1 MKKMTFMIRQLPLTN
16 RQLPFVFCQLPLA
29 FCLLFFATQVQAQ
42 VWQTKVHPSVFNQ
55 LQSHAKVEIFV
66 LMREQ
71 ADVSGADRLATK
83 DEKGT
88 YVFNILRG
96 AAERSQ
102 AGIRQSLDAQSV
114 HFQSFWLVNSL
125 FLTADYGLIKQIS
138 ERADVA
144 EVMNNPH
151 AKLDLVPDNS
161 TPQPEAL
168 VATWGIKKIRADSVW
183 ALGYRGQNVVIGGE
197 DTGYSWTHPAIK
209 PVYRGWNAATSVA
222 DHNYSWHD
230 AIHPD
235 TITASNP
242 CGTNTV
248 APCDD
253 HSHGTHTM
261 GTMAGTADTNLIGV
275 APNARWIGARN
286 MDRGDGTLARY
297 VECFE
302 FFVAPTNL
310 AGLQPK
316 PLLAPHVINN
326 SWSCPTSEGCN
337 PSNFA
342 VMNAAVKAVRS
353 AGIVPVISAGNDG
366 PNCSTVN
373 APPATHS
380 PGFAVGAT
388 RQDDTIASFSSRGP
402 VTVDSTNRMKPDIS
416 APGVGVYSCVLNG
429 GFANYSGTSMAGPHV
444 AGVVALMISAN
455 PKLAGQVDTI
465 ESIIKRT
472 ARKMT
477 TTQNCGTILGTAVPN
492 NTYGHGRIDALFAV
506 LEGLKY
512 KTSPIE
518 NIDNQTVVQVYPNPF
533 SSEITIYTEGV
544 SGEVLIQIFNAHG
557 QNVLSKKETFTP
569 KNRTTVALPNLPSG
583 VYIYRIQNDTV
594 NLSGKITK

>member
-1 MKKMTFMIRQLPLTN
+1 MTFTPRFLHFASFAFALCF
-16 RQLPFVFCQLPLA
+16 LPFL
-29 FCLLFFATQVQAQ
+29 TQAQ
-42 VWQTKVHPSVFNQ
+42 TWQSKVNPSLFDQ
-55 LQSHAKVEIFV
+55 LQSHRKVEILV

-71 ADVSGADRLATK
+71 ADVSGADRLITK
-83 DEKGT
+83 EEKGT
-88 YVFNILRG
+88 FVFNILRG
-96 AAERSQ
+96 TAERSQ
-102 AGIRQSLDAQSV
+102 IGIKQFLNTKNVD
-114 HFQSFWLVNSL
+114 FQPFWIVNSL
-125 FLTADYGLIKQIS
+125 YLSADYDLIKQIA
-138 ERADVA
+138 ERDDVA

-151 AKLDLVPDNS
+151 AKLDLLPVS
-161 TPQPEAL
+161 TLPQPEGL

-209 PVYRGWNAATSVA
+209 PKYRGWNAATNVA

-235 TITASNP
+235 TVTVKNP
-242 CGTNTV
+242 CGTNTA

-261 GTMAGTADTNLIGV
+261 GTMVGTADTNLIGV

-302 FFVAPTNL
+302 FFIAPTNL
-310 AGLQPK
+310 AGLLPK
-316 PLLAPHVINN
+316 PTLAPHVINN

-342 VMNAAVKAVRS
+342 VMNAAVKAVRA
-353 AGIVPVISAGNDG
+353 AGIVPVISAGNSG

-373 APPATHS
+373 APPATHA

-388 RQDDTIASFSSRGP
+388 QSNDTIAGFSSRGP

-429 GFANYSGTSMAGPHV
+429 GFASYSGTSMAGPHV

-472 ARKMT
+472 AKKMT

-492 NTYGHGRIDALFAV
+492 NTYGHGRIDALGAV
-506 LEGLKY
+506 MESLKY
-512 KTSPIE
+512 FPSPIK
-518 NIDNQTVVQVYPNPF
+518 NTGNQIVAFVYPNPF
-533 SSEITIYTEGV
+533 SSELTIYTEGV
-544 SGEVLIQIFNAHG
+544 QGEALIQIFNVRG
-557 QNVLSKKETFTP
+557 QNVYSKKENFNLRNQT
-569 KNRTTVALPNLPSG
+569 KLALTHLAVG
-583 VYIYRIQNDTV
+583 VYIYQIQNAKV
-594 NLSGKITK
+594 NLTGKIIKSK

>member
-1 MKKMTFMIRQLPLTN
+1 MKKMPFTSRILLFTLVF
-16 RQLPFVFCQLPLA
+16 LPF
-29 FCLLFFATQVQAQ
+29 FAQAQ
-42 VWQTKVHPSVFNQ
+42 TWQTKVHPSVFEQ
-55 LQSHAKVEIFV
+55 LQNKSKVEIFV

-71 ADVSGADRLATK
+71 ADVSGANRLATK
-83 DEKGT
+83 EEKGRF
-88 YVFNILRG
+88 VFDILRG

-102 AGIRQSLDAQSV
+102 VGIQQILNTQNIR
-114 HFQSFWLVNSL
+114 FQSFWIVNSL
-125 FLTADYGLIKQIS
+125 YLTANYTVIKQIA
-138 ERADVA
+138 ERDDVA
-144 EVMNNPH
+144 EIMNNPH
-151 AKLDLVPDNS
+151 AKLDLVPDLAS
-161 TPQPEAL
+161 LPQPEGL
-168 VATWGIKKIRADSVW
+168 VVTWGIQKIRADSVW
-183 ALGYRGQNVVIGGE
+183 SLGYRGQNVVIGGE

-209 PVYRGWNAATSVA
+209 PKYRGWNATTSVA

-235 TITASNP
+235 SVTVSNP

-248 APCDD
+248 EPCDD

-261 GTMAGTADTNLIGV
+261 GTMSGTADTNLIGV

-297 VECFE
+297 VECFQ

-310 AGLQPK
+310 SGLLPK

-326 SWSCPTSEGCN
+326 SWSCPASEGCN

-342 VMNAAVKAVRS
+342 VMDAAVKAVRA
-353 AGIVPVISAGNDG
+353 AGIVPVISAGNSG

-373 APPATHS
+373 APPATHA

-388 RQDDTIASFSSRGP
+388 RQDDTIAGFSSRGP

-429 GFANYSGTSMAGPHV
+429 GFASYNGTSMAGPHV

-465 ESIIKRT
+465 ENIIKRT
-472 ARKMT
+472 ARHMT

-492 NTYGHGRIDALFAV
+492 NTYGFGRIDALSAV

-512 KTSPIE
+512 KTSPIKD
-518 NIDNQTVVQVYPNPF
+518 IDNQSVVRVYPNPF

-544 SGEVLIQIFNAHG
+544 SGNVLIEIFNTSG
-557 QNVLSKKETFTP
+557 QNIYSKRENFAS
-569 KNRTTVALPNLPSG
+569 KNQTNITLLNVPSG
-583 VYIYRIQNDTV
+583 VYFYKIQNDKLS
-594 NLSGKITK
+594 LSGKIMK